1 MLIYDSCIIL
11 YIYCCKYVLMPVAT
25 HGHVPS
31 KFRKIGASTLSRRLG
46 HEGTSPGYVLSFL
59 ADLKL
64 PLDQS
69 IKAMSTFKI
78 FSTNYISS

>member
-31 KFRKIGASTLSRRLG
+31 CLIKRKA
-46 HEGTSPGYVLSFL
+46 
-59 ADLKL
+59 A
-64 PLDQS
+64 
-69 IKAMSTFKI
+69 A
-78 FSTNYISS
+78 